1 MLEKE
6 ACHKLLRF
14 HSSSHQSLHYHYQ
27 VRRVVV
33 RQFTM
38 CEPTPSEGEEGGRFN
53 LTKCFTVGS
62 GGTQVYDLISYS
74 IVDCELFWRNYLI
87 ESIQVIQ

>member
-1 MLEKE
+1 MDGRQAIDARIEQFRNV
-6 ACHKLLRF
+6 RF

-38 CEPTPSEGEEGGRFN
+38 CEPTPSEGVEGGRF
-53 LTKCFTVGS
+53 
-62 GGTQVYDLISYS
+62 
-74 IVDCELFWRNYLI
+74 YL
-87 ESIQVIQ
+87 